1 MSYIEDA
8 EIESDSCRVY
18 GYSDAKLE
26 QDSLTNRDWFTKE
39 QLLDMLGDLH
49 DICRVVDTWVRDDII
64 RGKGKAIHQR
74 TEQFD

>member
-1 MSYIEDA
+1 
-8 EIESDSCRVY
+8 
-18 GYSDAKLE
+18 
-26 QDSLTNRDWFTKE
+26 
-39 QLLDMLGDLH
+39 MLGDLH